1 MGGREGSF
9 GLVLFFVC
17 LASRSHSPP
26 LLLGPFLGLA
36 PLLLGAF
43 LGLAL
48 LALAL
53 RALQAPCNTIQRKGN
68 KNQNQNR

>member
-36 PLLLGAF
+36 LLA
-43 LGLAL
+43 

-53 RALQAPCNTIQRKGN
+53 RALQAPCNTTQRRGN
-68 KNQNQNR
+68 KNENQNR

>member
-36 PLLLGAF
+36 L
-43 LGLAL
+43 LAL
-48 LALAL
+48 ALALAL
-53 RALQAPCNTIQRKGN
+53 RALQAPCNTIRRTGK
-68 KNQNQNR
+68 KNQNQNRL